1 MIDNKPVKAI
11 ITIQN
16 LTSNHVFF
24 TAGLLKWNGEKNVRK
39 MPWKNE
45 KDPYKIWISEIILQ
59 QTRVQQGLQYY
70 ERFISNYP
78 SPQHIVNADES
89 NVFKLWEGLGYYRR
103 CKNII
108 ISAKYIVNEL
118 NGIFPQN
125 FEEIIKLKG
134 VGNYTASAIASF
146 AYNHPHAVL
155 DGNVFRVLARFFGLF
170 ISVDGKEK
178 RIYSDLANE
187 LLDKQNSGTY
197 NQAIMD
203 FGATICKPKLP
214 LCNLCPLQKKCYAFI
229 NDMINTLPVKEK
241 AITRKSRW
249 LYYLII
255 EYNNKLYVRKRTGK
269 DIWQNLNEFVL
280 IETKKPVSV
289 IALQKLQPFKNI
301 FNTITYNIISVSEI
315 YKQQL
320 THQTITGQFI
330 RIEIKKN
337 ITIKGY
343 DLLSQKEISLL
354 PFPKLI
360 TAYLKD

>member
-1 MIDNKPVKAI
+1 M
-11 ITIQN
+11 TIQK
-16 LTSNHVFF
+16 TTTNHAFF
-24 TAGLLKWNGEKNVRK
+24 TSELLLWNRVKNVRE

-70 ERFISNYP
+70 EKFISNYP
-78 SPQHIVNADES
+78 SAQHIVNADES
-89 NVFKLWEGLGYYRR
+89 NIYKLWEGLGYYSR

-108 ISAKYIVNEL
+108 TSAKYIVKEL

-134 VGNYTASAIASF
+134 VGSYTASAIASF

-155 DGNVFRVLARFFGLF
+155 DGNVFRVLSRFFGLF
-170 ISVDGKEK
+170 IPIDGKEK
-178 RIYSDLANE
+178 SIFSNLAHE
-187 LLDKQNSGTY
+187 LLDKQNPGIY

-214 LCNLCPLQKKCYAFI
+214 LCNLCPLRQKCYAFM
-229 NDMINTLPVKEK
+229 NNMINALPVKEK

-249 LYYLII
+249 LYYFLI
-255 EYNNKLYVRKRTGK
+255 EYKNKLYVRKRAGK

-280 IETKKPVSV
+280 IETKKPLSV
-289 IALQKLQPFKNI
+289 IALQNLQPFKHI
-301 FNTITYNIISVSEI
+301 FNTINYTIISVSEI

-330 RIEIKKN
+330 RIKIAKN
-337 ITIKGY
+337 ISINGY
-343 DLLSQKEISLL
+343 ELLSQKQISLL